1 MRFILQATNA
11 LTGKLM
17 TTGTLSEKN
26 MEVNLTPAHQY
37 NLN

>member
-17 TTGTLSEKN
+17 TMTFRKKYGGK
-26 MEVNLTPAHQY
+26 VNTCPSVQP
-37 NLN
+37 